1 MAEKKTVQAVETP
14 PAMTG
19 LEKLLH
25 IQVNLD
31 GNKDLDNSFGGY
43 KYRNLDGILTKLK
56 PFLKETNTVIHFDDG
71 FEVVAD
77 RVYIKAECSLIDVD
91 TKEVIKTSTAYARE
105 PESKKGMDEAQLT
118 GTCTSYARK
127 DAISALLAIS
137 PRPDND
143 DIASMGEGGNELKH
157 KMRGI
162 LQGRKIDVFDFCNV
176 VFKKD
181 FFDISI
187 NMVNEFLA
195 RPDSAIEVYEKMKN
209 ENKNQ
214 KPTNTL

>member
-14 PAMTG
+14 PIIMTG

-25 IQVNLD
+25 IQVNLA

-56 PFLKETNTVIHFDDG
+56 PLLESTNTIIYFNDDFVII
-71 FEVVAD
+71 AD
-77 RVYIKAECSLIDVD
+77 RVYIQSECSLIDVN

-105 PESKKGMDEAQLT
+105 SENKKGMVEAQLT
-118 GTCTSYARK
+118 GTCSSYARK
-127 DAISALLAIS
+127 YAISALLAIS

-195 RPDSAIEVYEKMKN
+195 RPDSAIDVYEKMKN
-209 ENKNQ
+209 ESKN
-214 KPTNTL
+214 

>member
-14 PAMTG
+14 PIIMTG

-25 IQVNLD
+25 IQVNLA

-56 PFLKETNTVIHFDDG
+56 PLLESTNTIIYFNDDFVII
-71 FEVVAD
+71 AD
-77 RVYIKAECSLIDVD
+77 RVYIQSECSLIDVN

-105 PESKKGMDEAQLT
+105 SENKKGMDEAQLT
-118 GTCTSYARK
+118 GTCSSYARK
-127 DAISALLAIS
+127 YAISALLAIS

-195 RPDSAIEVYEKMKN
+195 RPDSAIDVYEKMKN
-209 ENKNQ
+209 ESKN
-214 KPTNTL
+214 

>member
-1 MAEKKTVQAVETP
+1 MAEKKTVRAVETP
-14 PAMTG
+14 LATMTG

-143 DIASMGEGGNELKH
+143 DLASMGEGGNELKH
-157 KMRGI
+157 KMKGI
-162 LQGRKIDVFDFCNV
+162 LQGRNIDVFDFCNV

-181 FFDISI
+181 FFDISV

-195 RPDSAIEVYEKMKN
+195 RPDSAIDVYEKMKN
-209 ENKNQ
+209 ENKN
-214 KPTNTL
+214 

>member
-14 PAMTG
+14 PIIMTG

-56 PFLKETNTVIHFDDG
+56 PLLESTNTVIYFNDD
-71 FEVVAD
+71 FVIIAD
-77 RVYIKAECSLIDVD
+77 RVYIQSECSLIDVN

-118 GTCTSYARK
+118 GTCSSYARK
-127 DAISALLAIS
+127 YAISALLAIS

-157 KMRGI
+157 KMKGI
-162 LQGRKIDVFDFCNV
+162 LQGRNIDVFDFCNV

-181 FFDISI
+181 FFDISV

-195 RPDSAIEVYEKMKN
+195 RPDSAIDVYEKMKN
-209 ENKNQ
+209 ENKN
-214 KPTNTL
+214 

>member
-14 PAMTG
+14 PIIMTG

-56 PFLKETNTVIHFDDG
+56 PLLESTNTVIYFNDD
-71 FEVVAD
+71 FVIIAD
-77 RVYIKAECSLIDVD
+77 RVYIQSECSLIDVN

-118 GTCTSYARK
+118 GTCSSYARK
-127 DAISALLAIS
+127 YAISALLAIS

-157 KMRGI
+157 KMKGI
-162 LQGRKIDVFDFCNV
+162 LQGRNIDVFDFCNV

-181 FFDISI
+181 FFDIST

-195 RPDSAIEVYEKMKN
+195 RPDSAIDVYEKMKN
-209 ENKNQ
+209 ENKN
-214 KPTNTL
+214 

>member
-14 PAMTG
+14 PIIMTG

-56 PFLKETNTVIHFDDG
+56 PLLESTNTVIYFNDD
-71 FEVVAD
+71 FVIIAD
-77 RVYIKAECSLIDVD
+77 RVYIQSECSLIDVN

-105 PESKKGMDEAQLT
+105 SENKKGMDEAQLT
-118 GTCTSYARK
+118 GTCSSYARK
-127 DAISALLAIS
+127 YAISALLAIS

-162 LQGRKIDVFDFCNV
+162 LQGRNIDVFDFCNV

-181 FFDISI
+181 FFDISV

-195 RPDSAIEVYEKMKN
+195 RPDSAIDVYEKMKN
-209 ENKNQ
+209 ENKN
-214 KPTNTL
+214 

>member
-1 MAEKKTVQAVETP
+1 MAVKKTVQAVETP
-14 PAMTG
+14 PTTMTG

-25 IQVNLD
+25 IQVKLD

-56 PFLKETNTVIHFDDG
+56 PFLKKTNTVIHFDDG

-162 LQGRKIDVFDFCNV
+162 LQGRNIDVFDFCNV

-181 FFDISI
+181 FFDISV

-195 RPDSAIEVYEKMKN
+195 RPDSAIDVYEKMKN
-209 ENKNQ
+209 ENKN
-214 KPTNTL
+214 

>member
-1 MAEKKTVQAVETP
+1 MAVKKTIQAVETP
-14 PAMTG
+14 PATMTG

-25 IQVNLD
+25 IQVNLEGD
-31 GNKDLDNSFGGY
+31 KDLNNSFGGY
-43 KYRNLDGILTKLK
+43 KYRNLEGVLSKLK
-56 PFLKETNTVIHFDDG
+56 PLLTKTNTAIHFNDMID
-71 FEVVAD
+71 VIAD
-77 RVYIKAECSLIDVD
+77 RVYVKAICSLIDVD
-91 TKEVIKTSTAYARE
+91 TKEVIKTSIAYARE
-105 PESKKGMDEAQLT
+105 SEHKKGMDEAQLT
-118 GTCTSYARK
+118 GTCSSYARK
-127 DAISALLAIS
+127 YAISALLAIS

-181 FFDISI
+181 FFDIST

-195 RPDSAIEVYEKMKN
+195 RPDSAIDVYEKMKN
-209 ENKNQ
+209 ENKN
-214 KPTNTL
+214 